1 MDLALWVVAAIL
13 ALYAGWLTLP
23 RPVDLDWERF
33 FKLAMVTVVR
43 GPLEDEG
50 ASAETWMEAGR
61 RLVWYHPAGRQLDR
75 KIADPE
81 GYEPPFPALPGE
93 RALLERLAAE
103 APEDRLKSTF
113 SSGAD
118 DVLYDDPGALGQA
131 WQLTNI
137 LGPEADWDGVASWS
151 EAVLAGIKRRHTHT
165 RWVLLG
171 VEGLAAPLRAALGD
185 DAVILPAGEIAEEL
199 EKVLTELADR
209 AVFVAA
215 GTQADGL
222 ARMLHARPGLRDKA
236 LAVVALAGEFDVA
249 WMAENFDHETMDT
262 ELSRATPYFHAFF
275 GDDLDAVAGSQ
286 WPTPDV
292 PATGRVSVE
301 PVDLGLL
308 PGSLDGADAKVLAR
322 ALLLTVTARVALAG

>member
-1 MDLALWVVAAIL
+1 MDLALWILAALL

-23 RPVDLDWERF
+23 RPVELDWERF

-43 GPLEDEG
+43 GPLEAEG
-50 ASAETWMEAGR
+50 ASADAWMEAGR
-61 RLVWYHPAGRQLDR
+61 ALVWYHPAGRQLDR
-75 KIADPE
+75 KVADPK

-103 APEDRLKSTF
+103 APEERLKATF

-118 DVLYDDPGALGQA
+118 EVLYDDPGVLGQA

-137 LGPEADWDGVASWS
+137 LGPEADWDGVASWND
-151 EAVLAGIKRRHTHT
+151 AVLAGLKRRHTHT

-171 VEGLAAPLRAALGD
+171 VDTLAAPLREALGE
-185 DAVILPAGEIAEEL
+185 DAVILPTGEIAEEL
-199 EKVLTELADR
+199 EAALGELADR

-215 GTQADGL
+215 GAHADGL
-222 ARMLHARPGLRDKA
+222 AQMLHARPGLRDKA
-236 LAVVALAGEFDVA
+236 LAVIALGGEFNAA

-262 ELSRATPYFHAFF
+262 ELSRATPYFHVFF
-275 GDDLDAVAGSQ
+275 GDHLESVEGSR
-286 WPTPDV
+286 WPSPEV

-308 PGSLDGADAKVLAR
+308 PGSVDQADAKVLAR